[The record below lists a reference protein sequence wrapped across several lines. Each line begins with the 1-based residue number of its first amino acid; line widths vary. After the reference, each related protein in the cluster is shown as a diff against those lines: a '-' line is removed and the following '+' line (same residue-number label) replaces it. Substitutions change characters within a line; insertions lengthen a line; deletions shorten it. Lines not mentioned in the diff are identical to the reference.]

1 MKRYTIKL
9 GIAFILSYILL
20 MVVVVFAYT
29 QISAN
34 FMMNQAERYLIQSGE
49 TVTKAI
55 EMQLN
60 YDYDKFEEKIED
72 YLALNV
78 DPIVSLKNESNP
90 LKLQNQSYVYFGE
103 IDVEQRS
110 VIIDGDTY
118 NYIDSYQAFDFDQNI
133 AFYSFDRAF
142 GTSSLP
148 MMYGVF
154 KVDQYLAFFEL
165 EPYINAFMTNEQID
179 NEFVFMGDE
188 NSIYLTSHFGESQ
201 SLFYNYLRDSGYSE
215 DYISMIK
222 EVVVNHDTGIF
233 NLNFLG
239 TDSLLAFVP
248 MEMGLSSRVF
258 YLVQIYDETLVI
270 DSLSYLSQTLWALF
284 AVIFILFSVTLIV
297 LYKILEQ
304 KIHDI
309 ENARLSLYYTKP
321 FIMKVR
327 KNGKIKSYNKA
338 LKNLLGKTDQFKYLM
353 DFDIKDVPEE
363 THIEEML
370 QRQKSFTIVLEIAD
384 DVKYIHFVTTRSTGG
399 FILVGDDITHIEGKF
414 DQYQKLA
421 LFNPVTNLPNQNVIL
436 ADLTEIFK
444 NEEKLAEY
452 NVLAMFD
459 IVSFS
464 KINLV
469 LGEESGDRFLK
480 LIAELANESL
490 EGYPA
495 KLYNIKQDQFAIL
508 FRGIDSFNWI
518 KSWSELF
525 LQKIDKPITM
535 DRNFLNVDVKIGIFN
550 IEPQRYEILTPE
562 ICLENVKLALNHA
575 KESAVNP
582 TFTYDVALSL
592 VASREQKME
601 IDLANAITNQ
611 EFQMALQA
619 QYNND
624 LERIVGFEA
633 LIRWTNPKYASE
645 SPLKFIQMAEKN
657 NMIVDIGRIALH
669 ETFMIAKELE
679 PYNVHISLNI
689 SPVQMLQAGFVN
701 EVMTVFDQYDLKKG
715 SISLEITE
723 TFLIDSFELVINKL
737 NILKR
742 HGFNIHLDDFGTGYS
757 SLQYLRDLPI
767 NTIKID
773 KAFIDDIERDV
784 HSKAI
789 VTMISNLAKNI
800 NLDVIAE
807 GIETEK
813 QNQLVYKSGCNVI
826 QGYIISPPVSKDKA
840 IELIKA
846 YNIDKTK
853 TLQVPK
859 AVRSKEAKR

>member
-9 GIAFILSYILL
+9 GIAFIISYILL

-34 FMMNQAERYLIQSGE
+34 FMMNQAETNLVASGE
-49 TVTKAI
+49 TVAKTI
-55 EMQLN
+55 EMQLK
-60 YDYDKFEEKIED
+60 YDYDKFKE
-72 YLALNV
+72 NV
-78 DPIVSLKNESNP
+78 ESYIAQDLDPIESLKNQEIP
-90 LKLQNQSYVYFGE
+90 LTILENTYAHYGF
-103 IDVEQRS
+103 IDYETKS
-110 VIIDGDTY
+110 VTINDDIY
-118 NYIDSYQAFDFDQNI
+118 NYVDSYQLQDYDQQI

-142 GTSSLP
+142 GTSANST
-148 MMYGVF
+148 MYGVF
-154 KVDQYLAFFEL
+154 KVDDYMAFFEL
-165 EPYINAFMTNEQID
+165 EPYINHFMTSEYIE

-188 NSIYLTSHFGESQ
+188 NTIYLTSHFGNSQ

-215 DYISMIK
+215 DYIDTIK
-222 EVVVNHDTGIF
+222 EVVVNHEASLF
-233 NLNFLG
+233 RLNFLG
-239 TDSLLAFVP
+239 TESLLAFLP
-248 MEMGLSSRVF
+248 MEMELSTRVF
-258 YLVQIYDETLVI
+258 YLVQIYEETLVI

-284 AVIFILFSVTLIV
+284 AVIFILFSITLIV

-321 FIMKVR
+321 YIMKVR
-327 KNGKIKSYNKA
+327 KNGQIKSYNKA
-338 LKNLLGKTDQFKYLM
+338 LKNLLGKNDRFNYLM

-363 THIEEML
+363 THVEEML
-370 QRQKSFTIVLEIAD
+370 QRQKSFTLILEIAD
-384 DVKYIHFVTTRSTGG
+384 DIKYLHFVTTRSSGG
-399 FILVGDDITHIEGKF
+399 FILVGDDITHIEGRF

-421 LFNPVTNLPNQNVIL
+421 LYNPITNLPNQNVIL
-436 ADLTEIFK
+436 SDLTEIFK
-444 NEEKLAEY
+444 DEEKLAEY

-469 LGEESGDRFLK
+469 LGEESGNRFLK

-495 KLYNIKQDQFAIL
+495 KLYNIKSDQFGVL

-518 KSWSELF
+518 KSWVELF
-525 LQKIDKPITM
+525 LQKLDKPITM

-562 ICLENVKLALNHA
+562 ISLENAKLALNHA
-575 KESAVNP
+575 KESTVNP
-582 TFTYDVALSL
+582 SFTYDVALSL
-592 VASREQKME
+592 VASREQRME

-619 QYNND
+619 QYSND
-624 LERIVGFEA
+624 LEKIVGFEA

-645 SPLKFIQMAEKN
+645 SPLKFIKMAEKN

-679 PYNVHISLNI
+679 PYNIHISLNI

-701 EVMTVFDQYDLKKG
+701 EIMTVFDQYDLKKG

-757 SLQYLRDLPI
+757 SLQYLRDLPV

-773 KAFIDDIERDV
+773 KAFIDDIETDV
-784 HSKAI
+784 HSRAI
-789 VTMISNLAKNI
+789 VSMISSLAKNI

-807 GIETEK
+807 GVESEK
-813 QNQLVYKSGCNVI
+813 QNQLVYKAGCQVI
-826 QGYIISPPVSKDKA
+826 QGYIIGPPVPKEKA

-859 AVRSKEAKR
+859 AMKTKEAKR

>member
-29 QISAN
+29 QISEN
-34 FMMNQAERYLIQSGE
+34 FMMNQAESYLVKSGE
-49 TVTKAI
+49 TVTKTI
-55 EMQLN
+55 EMQLI
-60 YDYDKFEEKIED
+60 YDYDKFEEKIEM
-72 YLALNV
+72 YETLGV
-78 DPIVSLKNESNP
+78 DPVESLKTETVP
-90 LKLQNQSYVYFGE
+90 LEVLDRPYTYYGE
-103 IDVEQRS
+103 IDVDQRS
-110 VIIDGDTY
+110 LIIDGNTY
-118 NYIDSYQAFDFDQNI
+118 NFVDSYQAQDFDQKV
-133 AFYSFDRAF
+133 AFYSFNRAF

-148 MMYGVF
+148 TMYGVF
-154 KVDQYLAFFEL
+154 KVDQYVAFFEL
-165 EPYINAFMTNEQID
+165 EPYINHFMTTEAIE
-179 NEFVFMGDE
+179 NEFVLMGDE
-188 NSIYLTSHFGESQ
+188 NTIYLTSHFGGTEE
-201 SLFYNYLRDSGYSE
+201 LFYNYLRDSGYSE
-215 DYISMIK
+215 DFIDSVK
-222 EVVVNHDTGIF
+222 DVVVNHEADIF

-239 TDSLLAFVP
+239 TESLLAFVP
-248 MEMGLSSRVF
+248 IEFSLSTRVF
-258 YLVQIYDETLVI
+258 YLVQIYEETLVI

-284 AVIFILFSVTLIV
+284 AVIFVLFSVTLIV

-321 FIMKVR
+321 FIIKVR
-327 KNGKIKSYNKA
+327 KNGRIKSFNKA
-338 LKNLLGKTDQFKYLM
+338 LKNLLGKTDRFKYLM
-353 DFDIKDVPEE
+353 DFNIKDVPEE
-363 THIEEML
+363 TTVEEML
-370 QRQKSFTIVLEIAD
+370 QRQKSFTVVLEIAD
-384 DVKYIHFVTTRSTGG
+384 DVKYLHFVTTRSSGG
-399 FILVGDDITHIEGKF
+399 FILVGDDISHIEGRF

-421 LFNPVTNLPNQNVIL
+421 LYNPVTNLPNQNVVL

-444 NEEKLAEY
+444 DEEKLAQF

-480 LIAELANESL
+480 LMAELANESL

-495 KLYNIKQDQFAIL
+495 KLYNIKQDQFAVL

-518 KSWSELF
+518 KSWVELF
-525 LQKIDKPITM
+525 LQKLDKPITM

-562 ICLENVKLALNHA
+562 ISLENVKLALNHA
-575 KESAVNP
+575 KESTVNP
-582 TFTYDVALSL
+582 SFTYDVALSL
-592 VASREQKME
+592 VASREQRME

-619 QYNND
+619 QYSND

-633 LIRWTNPKYASE
+633 LIRWTNPKYSSE

-757 SLQYLRDLPI
+757 SLQYLRDLPV

-773 KAFIDDIERDV
+773 KAFIDDIETDV
-784 HSKAI
+784 HSRAI
-789 VTMISNLAKNI
+789 VSMISSLAKNI

-813 QNQLVYKSGCNVI
+813 QNQFVYKAGCNVI
-826 QGYIISPPVSKDKA
+826 QGYIISPPVPKEKA

-853 TLQVPK
+853 TLQIPK
-859 AVRSKEAKR
+859 AMRSKEAKR

>member
-29 QISAN
+29 QISSN
-34 FMMNQAERYLIQSGE
+34 FMMNQAEANLIKSGE
-49 TVTKAI
+49 TVTKTI

-60 YDYDKFEEKIED
+60 YDYDKFKEKID
-72 YLALNV
+72 LYTAQSLN
-78 DPIVSLKNESNP
+78 PIEELLNQDIP
-90 LKLQNQSYVYFGE
+90 LEVIDQPFSYFGVM
-103 IDVEQRS
+103 DVINRTVTIGEN
-110 VIIDGDTY
+110 TY
-118 NYIDSYQAFDFDQNI
+118 TYVDSYQVADFDQNL

-142 GTSSLP
+142 GTSNLP
-148 MMYGVF
+148 IMYGVF
-154 KVDQYLAFFEL
+154 KVNEYIAFFEL
-165 EPYINAFMTNEQID
+165 EPYINHFLTSETIE

-188 NSIYLTSHFGESQ
+188 NTIYLTSHFSGTQ

-215 DYISMIK
+215 DYIDVIK
-222 EVVVNHDTGIF
+222 QTVVNHESDIF
-233 NLNFLG
+233 SLNFLG
-239 TDSLLAFVP
+239 TESILSFVP
-248 MEMGLSSRVF
+248 LEISLSTRVF
-258 YLVQIYDETLVI
+258 YLVQIYEETLVI

-304 KIHDI
+304 KVHDI

-321 FIMKVR
+321 YIMKVR

-338 LKNLLGKTDQFKYLM
+338 LKNLLGKNDRFKYLM

-370 QRQKSFTIVLEIAD
+370 QRQKSFTVILEIAD

-399 FILVGDDITHIEGKF
+399 FILVGDDITHIEGRF

-421 LFNPVTNLPNQNVIL
+421 LYNPITNLPNQNVIL

-444 NEEKLAEY
+444 DEEKLAQY

-495 KLYNIKQDQFAIL
+495 KLYNIKQDQFTVL

-518 KSWSELF
+518 KSWVDLF
-525 LQKIDKPITM
+525 LQKLDKPITM
-535 DRNFLNVDVKIGIFN
+535 DRNFLNVDIKIGIFN
-550 IEPQRYEILTPE
+550 IEPQRYEILTPD
-562 ICLENVKLALNHA
+562 ISLEKVKLALNHA
-575 KESAVNP
+575 KESTVNP
-582 TFTYDVALSL
+582 SFTYDVALSL
-592 VASREQKME
+592 VASREQRME

-619 QYNND
+619 QYSND

-633 LIRWTNPKYASE
+633 LIRWTNPKYSSE

-701 EVMTVFDQYDLKKG
+701 EIMTVFDQYDLKKG

-757 SLQYLRDLPI
+757 SLQYLRDLPV

-784 HSKAI
+784 HSRAI

-807 GIETEK
+807 GIENEK
-813 QNQLVYKSGCNVI
+813 QNQLVYKAGCSVI
-826 QGYIISPPVSKDKA
+826 QGYIISPPVPKQKA

-859 AVRSKEAKR
+859 AMKSKEAKR

>member
-29 QISAN
+29 QISEN
-34 FMMNQAERYLIQSGE
+34 FMMNQAESYLVKSGE
-49 TVTKAI
+49 TVTKTI
-55 EMQLN
+55 EMQLI
-60 YDYDKFEEKIED
+60 YDYDKFQEKIE
-72 YLALNV
+72 YYEALSA
-78 DPIVSLKNESNP
+78 DPIESLKNEVIP
-90 LKLQNQSYVYFGE
+90 LEVLDQPYIYFGE
-103 IDVEQRS
+103 IDVDQRS
-110 VIIDGDTY
+110 ITVNETTY
-118 NYIDSYQAFDFDQNI
+118 NFVDSYQAQDFDQHVT
-133 AFYSFDRAF
+133 FYSFDRAF

-148 MMYGVF
+148 TMYGVF
-154 KVDQYLAFFEL
+154 KVDQYVAFFEL
-165 EPYINAFMTNEQID
+165 EPYINYFMTSEAIEND
-179 NEFVFMGDE
+179 FVLMGDE
-188 NSIYLTSHFGESQ
+188 NTIYLTSDIGGTED
-201 SLFYNYLRDSGYSE
+201 LFYNYLRDSGYSE
-215 DYISMIK
+215 DYIDNIK
-222 EVVVNHDTGIF
+222 EVVVNHEADIF
-233 NLNFLG
+233 SLNFLD
-239 TDSLLAFVP
+239 TQSLLAFVP
-248 MEMGLSSRVF
+248 IEFDLSTRVF
-258 YLVQIYDETLVI
+258 YLVQIYEETLVI

-321 FIMKVR
+321 FIIKVR
-327 KNGKIKSYNKA
+327 KNGRIKSFNKA
-338 LKNLLGKTDQFKYLM
+338 LKNLLGKTDRFKYLM
-353 DFDIKDVPEE
+353 DFNIKDVPEE
-363 THIEEML
+363 THVEEML
-370 QRQKSFTIVLEIAD
+370 QRQKSFTVVLEIAD
-384 DVKYIHFVTTRSTGG
+384 EVKYLHFVTTRSSGG
-399 FILVGDDITHIEGKF
+399 FILVGDDISHIEGRF

-421 LFNPVTNLPNQNVIL
+421 LYNPVTNLPNQNVVL
-436 ADLTEIFK
+436 ADLSEIFK
-444 NEEKLAEY
+444 DEEKLSQF

-480 LIAELANESL
+480 LMAELANESL

-495 KLYNIKQDQFAIL
+495 KLYNIKQDQFAVL

-518 KSWSELF
+518 KSWVELF
-525 LQKIDKPITM
+525 LQKLDKPITM

-550 IEPQRYEILTPE
+550 IEPQRYEILTPD
-562 ICLENVKLALNHA
+562 ISLENAKLALNHA
-575 KESAVNP
+575 KESTVNP
-582 TFTYDVALSL
+582 SFTYDVALSL
-592 VASREQKME
+592 VASREQRME

-619 QYNND
+619 QYSND

-645 SPLKFIQMAEKN
+645 SPLKFIKMAEKN

-757 SLQYLRDLPI
+757 SLQYLRDLPV

-773 KAFIDDIERDV
+773 KAFIDDVETDV
-784 HSKAI
+784 HSRAI
-789 VTMISNLAKNI
+789 VSMISNLAKNI

-813 QNQLVYKSGCNVI
+813 QNQLVYKAGCNVI
-826 QGYIISPPVSKDKA
+826 QGYIISPPVPKEKA

-853 TLQVPK
+853 TLQIPK
-859 AVRSKEAKR
+859 AMRSKEAKR

>member
-29 QISAN
+29 QISEN
-34 FMMNQAERYLIQSGE
+34 FMMNQAKSYLVKSGE
-49 TVTKAI
+49 TVTKTI
-55 EMQLN
+55 EMQLI
-60 YDYDKFEEKIED
+60 YDYDKFEEKIEM
-72 YLALNV
+72 YETLGV
-78 DPIVSLKNESNP
+78 DPVESLKTETVP
-90 LKLQNQSYVYFGE
+90 LEVLDRAYTYYGA
-103 IDVEQRS
+103 IDVDQRS
-110 VIIDGDTY
+110 LIIDGNTY
-118 NYIDSYQAFDFDQNI
+118 NFVDSYQAQDFDQKV
-133 AFYSFDRAF
+133 AFYSFNRAF

-148 MMYGVF
+148 TMYGVF
-154 KVDQYLAFFEL
+154 KVDQYVAFFEL
-165 EPYINAFMTNEQID
+165 EPYINHFMMTEAIE
-179 NEFVFMGDE
+179 NEFVLMGDE
-188 NSIYLTSHFGESQ
+188 NTIYLTSHFGGTEE
-201 SLFYNYLRDSGYSE
+201 LFYNYLRDSGYSE
-215 DYISMIK
+215 DFIDSVK
-222 EVVVNHDTGIF
+222 DVVVNHEADIF

-239 TDSLLAFVP
+239 TESLLAFVP
-248 MEMGLSSRVF
+248 IEFSLSTRVF
-258 YLVQIYDETLVI
+258 YLVQIYEETLVI

-284 AVIFILFSVTLIV
+284 AVIFVLFSVTLIV

-321 FIMKVR
+321 FILKVR
-327 KNGKIKSYNKA
+327 KNGRIRSFNKA
-338 LKNLLGKTDQFKYLM
+338 LRNLLGKTDRFRYLK
-353 DFDIKDVPEE
+353 DFDIKDVPDE
-363 THIEEML
+363 TNIEEML
-370 QRQKSFTIVLEIAD
+370 QRQKSFTAVLEIND
-384 DVKYIHFVTTRSTGG
+384 EVKYIHFVTTRSSGG
-399 FILVGDDITHIEGKF
+399 FILVGDDISHIEGRF
-414 DQYQKLA
+414 DEYQKLA
-421 LFNPVTNLPNQNVIL
+421 LYNPITNLPNQNVVL
-436 ADLTEIFK
+436 ADLAEIFK
-444 NEEKLAEY
+444 DEEKLAQY

-480 LIAELANESL
+480 LMAELANESL

-495 KLYNIKQDQFAIL
+495 KLYNIKQDQFAVL

-518 KSWSELF
+518 KSWVELF
-525 LQKIDKPITM
+525 LQKLDKPITM

-550 IEPQRYEILTPE
+550 IEYQRYEILTPE
-562 ICLENVKLALNHA
+562 ISLENAKLALNHA
-575 KESAVNP
+575 KESTVNP
-582 TFTYDVALSL
+582 SFTYDVSLSL
-592 VASREQKME
+592 VASREQRME

-619 QYNND
+619 QYSND

-757 SLQYLRDLPI
+757 SLQYLRDLPV

-789 VTMISNLAKNI
+789 VTMISSLAKNI

-813 QNQLVYKSGCNVI
+813 QNQLVYKAGCNVI
-826 QGYIISPPVSKDKA
+826 QGYIISPPVPKEKA

-853 TLQVPK
+853 TLQIPK
-859 AVRSKEAKR
+859 TMRSKEAKR

>member
-1 MKRYTIKL
+1 
-9 GIAFILSYILL
+9 

-29 QISAN
+29 QISEN
-34 FMMNQAERYLIQSGE
+34 FMMNQAENYLIQSGE
-49 TVTKAI
+49 TVTKSF

-60 YDYDKFEEKIED
+60 YDYDKFEEKIEN
-72 YLALNV
+72 YLALSV
-78 DPIVSLKNESNP
+78 DPIESLKNESIP
-90 LKLQNQSYVYFGE
+90 LEVLDQPYIHFGE
-103 IDVEQRS
+103 IDVDQRS
-110 VIIDGDTY
+110 VIVDETTY
-118 NYIDSYQAFDFDQNI
+118 SFVDSYQVFDFDQKI

-142 GTSSLP
+142 GTSSLST
-148 MMYGVF
+148 MYGVF
-154 KVDQYLAFFEL
+154 KVDTYLAFFEL
-165 EPYINAFMTNEQID
+165 DPYINTFMTAEQID

-188 NSIYLTSHFGESQ
+188 NTIYLTSHFGNTQ

-215 DYISMIK
+215 DYINTIK
-222 EVVVNHDTGIF
+222 EVVVNHESDIF
-233 NLNFLG
+233 SLNFLG
-239 TDSLLAFVP
+239 TESLLSFVP
-248 MEMGLSSRVF
+248 IELSLTSRVF
-258 YLVQIYDETLVI
+258 YLVQIYDESLVI

-327 KNGKIKSYNKA
+327 KNGRIKSYNKA
-338 LKNLLGKTDQFKYLM
+338 LKNLLGKTDRFKYLK
-353 DFDIKDVPEE
+353 DFDIKDIPEE
-363 THIEEML
+363 THVEEML

-384 DVKYIHFVTTRSTGG
+384 DVKYIHFVTTRSSGG
-399 FILVGDDITHIEGKF
+399 FILVGDDITHIEGRF
-414 DQYQKLA
+414 DEYQKLA
-421 LFNPVTNLPNQNVIL
+421 LYNPVTNLPNQNVIL
-436 ADLTEIFK
+436 TDLTEIFK
-444 NEEKLAEY
+444 DEEKLAEY

-480 LIAELANESL
+480 LIAELTNESL

-518 KSWSELF
+518 KSWVELF
-525 LQKIDKPITM
+525 LQKLDKPITM

-550 IEPQRYEILTPE
+550 IEAQRYEILTPE

-575 KESAVNP
+575 KESTVNP
-582 TFTYDVALSL
+582 SFTYDVALSL
-592 VASREQKME
+592 VASREQRME

-633 LIRWTNPKYASE
+633 LIRWTNPKYSSE

-679 PYNVHISLNI
+679 PYDVHISLNI

-701 EVMTVFDQYDLKKG
+701 EIMTVFDQYDLKKG

-757 SLQYLRDLPI
+757 SLQYLRDLPV

-784 HSKAI
+784 HSRAI

-813 QNQLVYKSGCNVI
+813 QNQFVYKAGCNVI
-826 QGYIISPPVSKDKA
+826 QGYIISPPVPKDKA
-840 IELIKA
+840 IELIKT

-853 TLQVPK
+853 KLQVQK
-859 AVRSKEAKR
+859 TMRSKEGKR

>member
-582 TFTYDVALSL
+582 SFTYDVALSL

-601 IDLANAITNQ
+601 IDLANAITNH